1 MFITNLVKAVNCSE
15 VKRGEIQINIDG
27 GVKNLPSI
35 LKKGE
40 RSTSHVKFSIQSN
53 WESLPQIVRYRWPAQ
68 SCLTSPKAVPNWT
81 HRWS

>member
-1 MFITNLVKAVNCSE
+1 MLISRPMTKFITNLVKAVNYSE
-15 VKRGEIQINIDG
+15 VKRGKIEINTDG

-53 WESLPQIVRYRWPAQ
+53 WESLPQIVRYKWPVR
-68 SCLTSPKAVPNWT
+68 S
-81 HRWS
+81 